1 MRNRNFNMKMRYTL
15 LVIFLLIIIS
25 FYFFQTPEKEFEEI
39 YPYEDSVLTSLLSF
53 RKVKLKKIEN
63 NGNTWEYYYSDNGGK
78 EETILFIHGT
88 GGAYDI
94 WWQQIESLK
103 DKYNI
108 ISITLPP
115 VNTLRAAAEGLVE
128 VLDYEKIAQTHV
140 VGTSMGGYI
149 AQDLMYHYPS
159 RISKAVLGNTF
170 PPNDIYK
177 KENKNLRIIMPLI
190 PEWVIMYL
198 FRENVSEKII
208 PASENSK
215 LVESYLHEQYYGYM
229 SKKQIIGRFDI
240 VLEYFELKQNPETE
254 TKMIPK
260 LIIESDNDPLINE
273 VLREKIK
280 ILYPEAE
287 VFVFHEKGHFPYL
300 NQAQKYAQVLDLF
313 FRK

>member
-1 MRNRNFNMKMRYTL
+1 MKMRYTL
-15 LVIFLLIIIS
+15 LVIFLLVIIS

-39 YPYEDSVLTSLLSF
+39 YPYEDSVRTSLLSF
-53 RKVKLKKIEN
+53 RKAKLKKIEN
-63 NGNTWEYYYSDNGGK
+63 DGIIWEYYYSDNGSKG
-78 EETILFIHGT
+78 ETILFVHGM

-115 VNTLRAAAEGLVE
+115 VNTLKAATEGLVA
-128 VLDYEKIAQTHV
+128 VLDYEKIAKTHV
-140 VGTSMGGYI
+140 VGTSIGGYI
-149 AQDLMYHYPS
+149 AQYLMYHYPS
-159 RISKAVLGNTF
+159 RISKVVLGNTF
-170 PPNDIYK
+170 PPNDIYIN
-177 KENKNLRIIMPLI
+177 ENKNLRKILPLI

-198 FRENVSEKII
+198 FRKNASEKII

-229 SKKQIIGRFDI
+229 SKKQFIGRFDI
-240 VLEYFELKQNPETE
+240 VLEYFELKQNPDTE
-254 TKMIPK
+254 MKIIPK
-260 LIIESDNDPLINE
+260 LIIESDNDPQVKE
-273 VLREKIK
+273 VLREKLK
-280 ILYPEAE
+280 MQYPEAE

-300 NQAQKYAQVLDLF
+300 NQPQKYTQVLDSF